1 MMEITAAP
9 AAARAGNAVML
20 ISAAFKTTSEWLAN
34 SRAGSFVF
42 VEDTKKCN

>member
-1 MMEITAAP
+1 MMEITAALT
-9 AAARAGNAVML
+9 AARAGNVAML
-20 ISAAFKTTSEWLAN
+20 YFAAFKTTSEWLTN